1 MHFDKRLPDVA
12 YSGGSMQ
19 YEPIESKALQ
29 ELTSATSLLNKAL
42 LNKDIPLF
50 KKAFGL
56 AEKAVGFLP
65 DSAAGQ
71 YILGMAKLKG
81 WGDKDYA
88 FEKYKVL
95 STSALKFAPE
105 LAQILKEELETG
117 DVG

>member
-1 MHFDKRLPDVA
+1 MH
-12 YSGGSMQ
+12 
-19 YEPIESKALQ
+19 YEPSTAEALQ
-29 ELTSATSLLNKAL
+29 RLTTATSLLNKAL
-42 LNKDIPLF
+42 LNKDVLLF

-56 AEKAVGFLP
+56 AEKAIGFLP

-81 WGDKDYA
+81 WRDRDFA

-105 LAQILKEELETG
+105 LAQILKEELDAE
-117 DVG
+117 DAH